1 MSVVKELI
9 KVADNGGLSFGN
21 FELEQKTKKSDF
33 EFKGD
38 IYKVKTFKDIT
49 RLEKNELFVYESEP
63 GTAVSDF
70 VMKEDGVEFVVEGP
84 ETAQV
89 IVGLEESTN
98 YDVYIDG
105 VQVDKLTT
113 NLGGKLAV
121 NVELGSKPVKVRIV
135 KEG

>member
-38 IYKVKTFKDIT
+38 IYKVKTFRDIT

-70 VMKEDGVEFVVEGP
+70 VMKADGVEFVVEGP

-89 IVGLEESTN
+89 IVGLEESTD

-121 NVELGSKPVKVRIV
+121 NVELGSKPVKVKIV

>member
-1 MSVVKELI
+1 
-9 KVADNGGLSFGN
+9 
-21 FELEQKTKKSDF
+21 
-33 EFKGD
+33 
-38 IYKVKTFKDIT
+38 
-49 RLEKNELFVYESEP
+49 
-63 GTAVSDF
+63 
-70 VMKEDGVEFVVEGP
+70 MKEDGVEFVVEGP